1 MERDE
6 LFLRVLDDLEGRV
19 EPAPDEYDVLG
30 IAALLRKLLI
40 DNPSLVH
47 LVNREHRVKVR
58 FTISV
63 PRRIWEI
70 AETPK
75 PALWSLQ
82 DGLDPE
88 TTLTPE
94 TTSEVNLADFLR
106 QVMIISGSHEF
117 SVRDVIT
124 HAANVAGAVH
134 AGKPRSLEHEK
145 LEKLAKDVKIGGYDL
160 GTRDLQPIG
169 RVTVRGL
176 QPLREAIETARQEA

>member
-1 MERDE
+1 MDRDE
-6 LFLRVLDDLEGRV
+6 LFLKVLDDLEGRI
-19 EPAPDEYDVLG
+19 EPAPDEYEVLG

-40 DNPSLVH
+40 DSPSLVH
-47 LVNREHRVKVR
+47 LVNREHRVKIR
-58 FTISV
+58 FEVSV

-70 AETPK
+70 AGTPK
-75 PALWSLQ
+75 PVLWSLQ

-94 TTSEVNLADFLR
+94 PRTEVNLADFLR
-106 QVMIISGSHEF
+106 QVMIISDAHEF

-134 AGKPRSLEHEK
+134 AGEPRSLEHRK
-145 LEKLAKDVKIGGYDL
+145 LERLAKSIQIGGYDL

-169 RVTVRGL
+169 RVTVKGL
-176 QPLREAIETARQEA
+176 RPLREAIKTARSRA